1 MANLFEIDRAIVDAW
16 EACVDPET
24 GEINEDLYADFEAL
38 QMERDRKIENIA
50 CWVKN
55 LKSDAAAMKEEAK
68 NMTERAKAAE
78 AKAARLQDYVGRVL
92 NGQPW
97 HGTRA
102 AISWRTSHQLSI
114 DEGATVPAEYMR
126 IKTTSEPDK
135 TALKAA
141 IAAGKEFEGI
151 RVLDVKNMT
160 IK

>member
-102 AISWRTSHQLSI
+102 AISWRTSHQLDI
-114 DEGATVPAEYMR
+114 AEGATVPAEYMR

-135 TALKAA
+135 PALKAA

>member
-102 AISWRTSHQLSI
+102 AISWRTSHQVDI
-114 DEGATVPAEYMR
+114 AEGATVPAEYMR

-135 TALKAA
+135 VALKAA